1 MGRASDTL
9 LNTPVTEFLDRL
21 ADRAPAP
28 GGGAAAALAGALASA
43 TARMVGAYSVDKQP
57 DPGRREQVSRLC
69 AELARADA
77 MLRRLVDEDAAAYER
92 LSKATRAARDDPSRA
107 DRTRQALAIA
117 LAVPLEIAA
126 VASNAIAIMRDIQPL
141 ANKHLLSDLGV
152 AAVLADAC
160 VQAAAYSVRVNA
172 AQLSES
178 SRRGEALDQIAG
190 IVGRTFL
197 ARRAIETALPEQIRP
212 AAAQPDQ

>member
-1 MGRASDTL
+1 MGGVSDTL
-9 LNTPVTEFLDRL
+9 LKTPVSEFLDRL

-57 DPGRREQVSRLC
+57 DPHRREQVARLC

-92 LSKATRAARDDPSRA
+92 LSKATRAARDDPSRE
-107 DRTRQALAIA
+107 DPTRQALAIA

-152 AAVLADAC
+152 AAMLADAC

-172 AQLSES
+172 AQLGDNA
-178 SRRGEALDQIAG
+178 RRDEVLAEMEG
-190 IVGRTFL
+190 IVGRTS
-197 ARRAIETALPEQIRP
+197 AAHRTIETTLPEQIRAP
-212 AAAQPDQ
+212 AAQSGQ

>member
-1 MGRASDTL
+1 MSTVSDTL
-9 LNTPVTEFLDRL
+9 LSTPVTAFLDRL

-57 DPGRREQVSRLC
+57 DPAPREHVSRLC

-77 MLRRLVDEDAAAYER
+77 MLRRLVDEDAAAYQR
-92 LSKATRAARDDPSRA
+92 LSSANRAARDDPSRA
-107 DRTRQALAIA
+107 DQTRQALAIA

-126 VASNAIAIMRDIQPL
+126 VASNAIAIMRDLQPL

-172 AQLSES
+172 TQLGDTSA
-178 SRRGEALDQIAG
+178 RAEALGQIAD
-190 IVGRTFL
+190 IVGRTSL
-197 ARRAIETALPEQIRP
+197 SRHAIETTLPEQIRP
-212 AAAQPDQ
+212 PAGQPSR